1 METLRRLFRFLKGK
15 YDLLANK
22 KYTTI
27 AGTLVFFLIMSIVPL
42 SFWLTLL
49 LGKLPIDTERILALP
64 VFDSVKE
71 VLAFVREE
79 AGNATTGASVILLLT
94 TLYSSTTLFYQ
105 MRRSGEIIY
114 GFPRP
119 KKGFRVRVSAFFLL
133 LIVMLTVV
141 AFTLVF
147 AVGTFVFSRFLSSAW
162 ERVADYALLIALS
175 FALVLLLNAYI
186 CPYKIPLKEFLLG
199 TVVTVVAWITA
210 IIGFTVYLRI
220 SNMNKLYGALSA
232 IIVFLLWL
240 YLLMIGFTAGV
251 ILNSE
256 KILLERKRKAHK
268 RRKTAHTS

>member
-1 METLRRLFRFLKGK
+1 
-15 YDLLANK
+15 
-22 KYTTI
+22 
-27 AGTLVFFLIMSIVPL
+27 MSIVPL